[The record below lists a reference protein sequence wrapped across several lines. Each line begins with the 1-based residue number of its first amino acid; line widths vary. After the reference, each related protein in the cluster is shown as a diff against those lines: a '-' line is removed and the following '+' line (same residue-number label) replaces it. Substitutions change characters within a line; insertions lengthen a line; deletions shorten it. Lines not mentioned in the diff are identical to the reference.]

1 MMRRT
6 LRLMVVAVLSAVV
19 ALQAQSGQALF
30 EKALAKE
37 RVEGNLRQAI
47 GLYERVVREYPADRA
62 LAAKAL
68 FQIGHCYEKLGKVE
82 ARKAYERVLRDFG
95 DQAQAAEARL
105 RLAALDA
112 AAASPA
118 APTVGT
124 RRIWEGTG
132 IIPELSS
139 VSPDGRYLSFADF
152 AVGNLS
158 LRDLV
163 SGDVRPLTGKHSW
176 NDSKDFADRNAF
188 SRDGKH
194 VAYTWE
200 TPTRHE
206 LRVVGADGSA
216 SRLLFA
222 RDDVGF
228 VRPTDWSA
236 DNKRVLATLHRKE
249 GNQIATIAVA
259 DGSTTIVKT
268 LPPGS
273 PDHTCFVGRGRYVAY
288 DLPASDKQSN
298 RDVYLVAID
307 GSRDAAIV
315 QNPSEDRLLGC
326 SPDGRQI
333 LFMSDRAGSNDA
345 WLLEVDDNGVAVGTA
360 RLVKSRVGDRTVPIG
375 FSASGRF
382 LYGQYLTW
390 GDVYTAEL
398 DPATRKV
405 IAPATLISESGRFVG
420 SNVSPEWSPDG
431 RFLAYFSGRSEGG
444 ALELSPSPSRIIV
457 RAADTGAE
465 RAFPQRIYYVHRRL
479 RWSPDG
485 TRLAVSGWDE
495 NNHYGIYLID
505 AQSGEV
511 RRAAES
517 DAVLRY
523 VVWAPR
529 SNALFYVKRNTLV
542 VRKDLDSGEER
553 TIYESPPD
561 KWRPSIRGLAIS
573 RDGRSLAWCLE
584 QHDPAPGS
592 TTFISS
598 LVVLPTEGGQPRV
611 VLEEKRAAVQM
622 TPQDWYP
629 DGHAIV
635 VLKSSQGF
643 GSAGSPKSTLW
654 RVPVNGDA
662 PEQMSLGK
670 NVLYQF
676 RFRADGRGVAFDA
689 GEYKAEIWSLD
700 NILPPSKR

>member
-6 LRLMVVAVLSAVV
+6 LRLTVVAVLSALV

-37 RVEGNLRQAI
+37 RVEGNLREAI
-47 GLYERVVREYPADRA
+47 GLYERVAREYSSDRA

-118 APTVGT
+118 APTVGI
-124 RRIWEGTG
+124 RRLWEGTG

-152 AVGNLS
+152 SVGNLS
-158 LRDLV
+158 IRDLV
-163 SGDVRPLTGKHSW
+163 TGETRPLTGKRSW

-228 VRPTDWSA
+228 VRPTDWSP
-236 DNKRVLATLHRKE
+236 DNKRVLATLYIRKE
-249 GNQIATIAVA
+249 GSQIAMIGVA

-268 LPPGS
+268 LTQGS
-273 PDHTCFVGRGRYVAY
+273 TDHTCFVGRGRYVAY
-288 DLPASDKQSN
+288 DLPAADKQSN
-298 RDVYLVAID
+298 RDVYLVAVD
-307 GSRDAAIV
+307 GSREAAVV
-315 QNPSEDRLLGC
+315 QNPSDDRLLGC

-345 WLLEVDDNGVAVGTA
+345 WLLEVDDNGVAVGSP
-360 RLVKSRVGDRTVPIG
+360 RLVKSRVGNRTFPIG

-390 GDVYTAEL
+390 EDVYTAEL

-420 SNVSPEWSPDG
+420 SNAAPEWSPDG
-431 RFLAYFSGRSEGG
+431 RFLAYFSGRRKGG

-457 RAADTGAE
+457 RAADTGTE

-485 TRLAVSGWDE
+485 TRLAVTGWDE
-495 NNHYGIYLID
+495 KNHYGIYFID
-505 AQSGEV
+505 AQSGEAH
-511 RRAAES
+511 RAAES

-523 VVWAPR
+523 VAWSPR
-529 SNALFYVKRNTLV
+529 SNDLFYVKGNNRI

-553 TIYESPPD
+553 TIYESPKDGWP
-561 KWRPSIRGLAIS
+561 PNIRGLAIS
-573 RDGRSLAWCLE
+573 RDGRSLAWSLE
-584 QHDPAPGS
+584 QRDTSPGS
-592 TTFISS
+592 TAFMSS
-598 LVVLPTEGGQPRV
+598 LVVMPADGGQPRV
-611 VLEEKRAAVQM
+611 IL
-622 TPQDWYP
+622 
-629 DGHAIV
+629 
-635 VLKSSQGF
+635 
-643 GSAGSPKSTLW
+643 
-654 RVPVNGDA
+654 
-662 PEQMSLGK
+662 
-670 NVLYQF
+670 
-676 RFRADGRGVAFDA
+676 DA
-689 GEYKAEIWSLD
+689 GEYKAEIWSLE
-700 NILPPSKR
+700 NILPSSKK